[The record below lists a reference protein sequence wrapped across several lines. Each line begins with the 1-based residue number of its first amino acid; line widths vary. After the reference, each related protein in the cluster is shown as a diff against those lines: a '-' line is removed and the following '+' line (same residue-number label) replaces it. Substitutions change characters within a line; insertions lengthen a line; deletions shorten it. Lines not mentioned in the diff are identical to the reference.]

1 MLDIKTMGPRNL
13 AFVLSEQEGNGEISR
28 EVVTIASGAGK
39 LDPGYV
45 LGQITASKKYV
56 GSPAAQVV
64 GKEGAE
70 TASAILAYEVDATS
84 ADAEAVVIKRI
95 AAVKKPMLIFDPSVN
110 DDTKKAAKLAQLAAV
125 DIIAR

>member
-1 MLDIKTMGPRNL
+1 MLDIKTIGPRNL

-28 EVVTIASGAGK
+28 EVVTILSGAGK
-39 LDPGYV
+39 LEPGSV
-45 LGQITASKKYV
+45 LGQVTASKKYIL
-56 GSPAAQVV
+56 SPNAQVV

-84 ADAEAVVIKRI
+84 ADVDAVVIKRI
-95 AAVKKPMLIFDPSVN
+95 AAVKKSMLIYDASVN
-110 DDTKKAAKLAQLAAV
+110 DDTKKAAKLAQLVAV